1 MDGFKSFFQRYGG
14 GIIGGIIA
22 LVLACS
28 SLYRFI
34 IAIIFIVLGA
44 WSGNYIQKN
53 KENVKETLKNLID
66 KM

>member
-1 MDGFKSFFQRYGG
+1 MDEFKNFFQKYGG
-14 GIIGGIIA
+14 MLIGGIIA
-22 LVLACS
+22 LILACT

-44 WSGNYIQKN
+44 WIGNYIQKN
-53 KENVKETLKNLID
+53 KATVKEKLKNLID

>member
-1 MDGFKSFFQRYGG
+1 MDEFKNFFHKYGG
-14 GIIGGIIA
+14 MIIGGIIA
-22 LVLACS
+22 LILACT

-34 IAIIFIVLGA
+34 IAIIIIVLGA

-53 KENVKETLKNLID
+53 KETVKEKLKNLID